1 MNGNQIH
8 KLLKTNKL
16 EAKFVI
22 NKDPSFYEIWHEGY
36 VEYSGQ
42 KYYFWLIDPKS
53 EDEKHQQYEMEIR
66 WFFKN
71 VPREVRFLY
80 PKIIEAFKNDATTKS
95 NN

>member
-1 MNGNQIH
+1 METRFSNQ
-8 KLLKTNKL
+8 LKTNQL

-22 NKDPSFYEIWHEGY
+22 NKEPSFHEVWHEGY
-36 VEYSGQ
+36 VEYSGK

-53 EDEKHQQYEMEIR
+53 EDEKHQQYEMEVR

-80 PKIIEAFKNDATTKS
+80 PKIIEAFKNDVAAKS
-95 NN
+95 ND